1 MNLQLYMV
9 DSMNYLVD
17 FTTKSYCVLT
27 EPGTGRFNMH
37 ISDLYF
43 SEISSETCSIM
54 DKNKKVHV
62 KEGEVVS
69 LFVFMEILVLAGL
82 RKWYGKERME

>member
-27 EPGTGRFNMH
+27 EPGAGRFNMH

-43 SEISSETCSIM
+43 SEISSETCSTK